1 MDYNLTEE
9 QEIKYNEIVERSK
22 DKINLALY
30 KCNIPYKQYDEF
42 YSFALEGLLVSFI
55 LVENNVIPKT
65 DFEKFSYTSM
75 KRKIIDELRRRNK
88 EKYVCVDKLETIQ
101 LFEYQDSNIS
111 KLEIVESMKKEL
123 TTEEYKIFKMLVT
136 GKDKKEIFRD
146 LSISKS
152 KGYTIIA
159 EIKDKCGRIVYNL

>member
-1 MDYNLTEE
+1 MDYKLTEE
-9 QEIKYNEIVERSK
+9 QEIKYNEIVENSK